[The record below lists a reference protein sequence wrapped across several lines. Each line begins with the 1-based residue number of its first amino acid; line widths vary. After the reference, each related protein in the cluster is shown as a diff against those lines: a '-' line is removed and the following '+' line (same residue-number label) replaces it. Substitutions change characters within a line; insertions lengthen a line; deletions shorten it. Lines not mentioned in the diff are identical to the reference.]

1 MTDLTHHAELEA
13 SVPATPPDAPDE
25 PRRLSIRSLTQAPE
39 LLVFVFLAAL
49 CIALA
54 LAESRFV
61 TEINLQNIGRQTSV
75 LLVLSAGVL
84 FVLLVGGIDL
94 SIGGMLAFTSVIA
107 AHFADSTSPGIAFAI
122 AIAATTGVGLLNGL
136 LIGIA
141 GFSPIVVTLAV
152 GQVLTGVA
160 LLITSN
166 GPIQP
171 LNPHYTDLATSLVGP
186 IPTIVIAALVCLV
199 AAHLLLSRTR
209 LGRYVYAVGGN
220 EMAAWLAGVP
230 TAKTKIAGYTICGA
244 FAGAAGVLASS
255 RIGSGD
261 ASLGPTEM
269 LTAFAAVFLGGVGFG
284 TGRGTVL
291 GVALGALTLGVM
303 SDGIDLLQLD
313 SDWQSI
319 VSGVLIVVAIA
330 FQVLPGKLRRG
341 VAT

>member
-1 MTDLTHHAELEA
+1 VTDLSQRPAVDDRDTAA
-13 SVPATPPDAPDE
+13 PVVPPE
-25 PRRLSIRSLTQAPE
+25 PSRWSRSSLTQAPE
-39 LLVFVFLAAL
+39 LLVFLFLVILSVAL
-49 CIALA
+49 TIL
-54 LAESRFV
+54 ESRFV

-107 AHFADSTSPGIAFAI
+107 AHFANTMSPGYAFAI
-122 AIAATTGVGLLNGL
+122 AIAATTCVGVANGL

-152 GQVLTGVA
+152 GQLLTGVA
-160 LLITSN
+160 LLMTAN

-171 LNPHYTDLATSLVGP
+171 LNPHYSDLATSKVGP
-186 IPTIVIAALVCLV
+186 IPTIVIAAVICLI
-199 AAHLLLSRTR
+199 AAHLLLTRTR
-209 LGRYVYAVGGN
+209 LGRYIYSVGGN
-220 EMAAWLAGVP
+220 ENAAWLAGVP
-230 TAKTKIAGYTICGA
+230 TARIKIAGYTLCGL

-261 ASLGPTEM
+261 ASLGPAEM

-291 GVALGALTLGVM
+291 GVALGALTLGVI

-313 SDWQSI
+313 SDWQYI
-319 VSGVLIVVAIA
+319 VSGALILIAIA
-330 FQVLPGKLRRG
+330 FQTLPGKLRRRG
-341 VAT
+341 A